1 MGRQQGVASKGAHG
15 GGGGVGKGGSGGCA
29 MSRATI
35 SSTKNRCALHLA
47 ISRGQPIK
55 RGTKINEGPE

>member
-1 MGRQQGVASKGAHG
+1 MGRQQGVASKGAH

-47 ISRGQPIK
+47 ISRGRPIK